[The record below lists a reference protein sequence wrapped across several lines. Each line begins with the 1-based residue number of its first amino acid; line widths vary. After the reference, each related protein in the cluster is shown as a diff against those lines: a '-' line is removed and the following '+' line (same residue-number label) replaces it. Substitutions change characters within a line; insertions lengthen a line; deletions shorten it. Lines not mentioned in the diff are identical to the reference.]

1 MDFVMK
7 RYGNYREGKG
17 SQVIPL
23 RNAGKKFY
31 MTHLTAVV
39 APSTS
44 CTHICRK
51 ERSSA
56 LTKQLKEYTVL

>member
-1 MDFVMK
+1 MNFVMK

-39 APSTS
+39 ALSTS

>member
-31 MTHLTAVV
+31 MTHLSAV
-39 APSTS
+39 AAISTS
-44 CTHICRK
+44 RTHLCRK
-51 ERSSA
+51 EPSSA
-56 LTKQLKEYTVL
+56 LTKQLKKYIVL

>member
-23 RNAGKKFY
+23 RNAGKTFY
-31 MTHLTAVV
+31 ITHLSAVV
-39 APSTS
+39 ALSTS
-44 CTHICRK
+44 RTHLCRK
-51 ERSSA
+51 ECSSA
-56 LTKQLKEYTVL
+56 LTKRLKE